1 MNQKEQFKKVR
12 LFSSIFAKSKKR
24 IIAKL
29 LSSETYTLLE
39 KERILK
45 EIDEELRKLSD
56 QSDSWFNTNLKG
68 AYKEGS
74 SDIVGYLEKLGVKR
88 MIYDKYDTESIAN
101 LVGNSKMLMNEA
113 ISGIHRSSS
122 NILSKHTKAK
132 LQAVIAEG
140 RVEKQTLKEITNSLV
155 KEISKNEV
163 YLLDSH
169 GRRWDIEKYSELFAR
184 TEMMN
189 TYNQGSVNQMLHRGL
204 DLAYVTSYA
213 SCQCDICQA
222 WEGKVISLTGKTEG
236 YPTLDDAYADGLFH
250 PNCKHRIRPYY
261 EEPEGLNGL
270 IALPDEK
277 LLQTL

>member
-1 MNQKEQFKKVR
+1 MKEKELLKKVR
-12 LFSSIFAKSKKR
+12 LFSSIFGKSKKR

-39 KERILK
+39 KRRILK
-45 EIDEELRKLSD
+45 EIDEELKKLSD

-74 SDIVGYLEKLGVKR
+74 SDVVEYLKKLGVKR
-88 MIYDKYDTESIAN
+88 MIYNRYDIESIEN
-101 LVGNSKMLMNEA
+101 LVGNSRMLMNEA

-122 NILSKHTKAK
+122 NVLSKHTKSK
-132 LQAVIAEG
+132 LQAIIAEG

-155 KEISKNEV
+155 KAISKDGI

-189 TYNQGSVNQMLHRGL
+189 VYNQGSVNQMLHRGL
-204 DLAYVTSYA
+204 DLAYVTSYS
-213 SCQCDICQA
+213 SCKCDICLA
-222 WEGKVISLTGKTEG
+222 WEGRVLSLTGKTEG

-250 PNCKHRIRPYY
+250 PNCKHRMRPYY
-261 EEPEGLNGL
+261 EQPEGLEGL
-270 IALPDEK
+270 VRLPNEE
-277 LLQTL
+277 LLQTI